1 MTTFLTALVRYTGGL
16 LLAGVPVMIIAR
28 RRRRVQTIRRFAI
41 AAGLIGLI
49 CATVSVSSE
58 ELVDSC
64 IAAGNKNC
72 FDFGADGLQ
81 LMLVVGYVGTALV
94 RAFQIYND

>member
-1 MTTFLTALVRYTGGL
+1 MTTFLTAFVRYAGGL
-16 LLAGVPVMIIAR
+16 LLVSVPVMVIAR
-28 RRRRVQTIRRFAI
+28 RRGLVKTTRRFAV

-81 LMLVVGYVGTALV
+81 LMLVVGFVGTALV

>member
-16 LLAGVPVMIIAR
+16 LLASVPVMIIAWR
-28 RRRRVQTIRRFAI
+28 WGRVETIRRFAI
-41 AAGLIGLI
+41 AAGLIGLM
-49 CATVSVSSE
+49 CALLSLTSK

-94 RAFQIYND
+94 RAFLIYND